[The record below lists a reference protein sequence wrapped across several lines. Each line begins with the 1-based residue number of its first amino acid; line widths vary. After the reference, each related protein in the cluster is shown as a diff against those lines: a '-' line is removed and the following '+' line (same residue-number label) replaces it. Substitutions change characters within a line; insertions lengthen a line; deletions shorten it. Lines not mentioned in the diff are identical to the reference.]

1 MKASVV
7 RIGNSRGLRLP
18 ARLFELY
25 GLSEGDEL
33 ELEER
38 AEGILVRPAPR
49 ADGKPDQAE
58 AYRRMAEEVA
68 EKAERSD
75 RDGTAGDALE
85 R

>member
-18 ARLFELY
+18 ARLLELY

-33 ELEER
+33 VLEER

-49 ADGKPDQAE
+49 ADGKLDREE

-68 EKAERSD
+68 ERAEWSD
-75 RDGTAGDALE
+75 WDGTAGDGLE